1 MARRNRT
8 PRPAAKPPTP
18 PDLVLAPELAI
29 LSVLAYVLDTATA
42 ALLAEH
48 PTLIDDFHRPHDD
61 GPVVSLA
68 NTICRRAAH
77 LGDSLAAYD
86 RAVRD
91 AVGSTDH
98 AEADEDIPF

>member
-18 PDLVLAPELAI
+18 SDLVLGPELAV
-29 LSVLAYVLDTATA
+29 LSVLAYVLNIATA

-48 PTLIDDFHRPHDD
+48 PTLIDDFRRPHDD

-68 NTICRRAAH
+68 NTICRRAADLTH
-77 LGDSLAAYD
+77 TLAAYH
-86 RAVRD
+86 RAVREAAEPLDHDKPD
-91 AVGSTDH
+91 ADL
-98 AEADEDIPF
+98 PF